1 MAGGRAAHHP
11 SIASH
16 LLEILESIGKWSY
29 MSNEPK
35 MRTNAARI
43 NLQTNSATPTRTYSP
58 NAELSSRTSVG
69 ATGSQSAEVRT
80 AKCTELPST
89 KPPLASKP
97 LSACDD
103 NPVLNDQGASFIL
116 GVSVDL
122 LKKWRQR
129 RQDPDYIQYGAR
141 GLVRYELKALVEFRD
156 HYKIYL
162 DSSRC
167 GRLKARTSQSDNSLR
182 PTPLSCRAIFVMQYT
197 GRRENWSE

>member
-1 MAGGRAAHHP
+1 MRGLRFNY
-11 SIASH
+11 SKS
-16 LLEILESIGKWSY
+16 SNRFGKWSY
-29 MSNEPK
+29 MPTAPEIRK
-35 MRTNAARI
+35 NAART
-43 NLQTNSATPTRTYSP
+43 NLQTNSATPTRMHSP
-58 NAELSSRTSVG
+58 NAELSSRTAVG

-89 KPPLASKP
+89 KPPAASKP

-129 RQDPDYIQYGAR
+129 RQGPDYIQYGPR

-156 HYKIYL
+156 YYKIYL
-162 DSSRC
+162 NSSRY
-167 GRLKARTSQSDNSLR
+167 GRLKA
-182 PTPLSCRAIFVMQYT
+182 PA
-197 GRRENWSE
+197 EA